1 MHLQRAQDRMKKR
14 ADKGRME
21 RTFVVGDPVFLK
33 LQPFYQSSVST
44 RVSQKLA
51 FRFFGPF
58 EVIKQINLVAYELA
72 LPHGS
77 AVHRVFHVSQ
87 LKPMVLVTE
96 HTPVSPSL
104 PDFDTTLKVPEQILD
119 SRLILDCFDQMG
131 IINLT
136 QLKLYMHA
144 YIWSFKRR
152 QAVMIKVSLAAWC
165 AATYPSTRRRGRRQ
179 VLANLDIRQAR
190 Q

>member
-152 QAVMIKVSLAAWC
+152 QVMIKVSLAAWC

-179 VLANLDIRQAR
+179 VLSKLDIRQAR

>member
-1 MHLQRAQDRMKKR
+1 
-14 ADKGRME
+14 
-21 RTFVVGDPVFLK
+21 
-33 LQPFYQSSVST
+33 
-44 RVSQKLA
+44 
-51 FRFFGPF
+51 
-58 EVIKQINLVAYELA
+58 
-72 LPHGS
+72 
-77 AVHRVFHVSQ
+77 
-87 LKPMVLVTE
+87 MVLVTE
-96 HTPVSPSL
+96 HTPVTPSL

-152 QAVMIKVSLAAWC
+152 QVMIKVSLAAWC